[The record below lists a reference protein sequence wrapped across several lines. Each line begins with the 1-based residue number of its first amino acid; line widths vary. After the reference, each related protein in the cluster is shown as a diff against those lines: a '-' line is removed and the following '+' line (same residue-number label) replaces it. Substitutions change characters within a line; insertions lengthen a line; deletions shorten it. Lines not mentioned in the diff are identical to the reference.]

1 MRILELELEFVIQNI
16 IREDNG
22 MTEHFENIKIASL
35 K

>member
-1 MRILELELEFVIQNI
+1 MGILELELEFVIQNI

-22 MTEHFENIKIASL
+22 MTEHFENIASL